1 MILAAGALF
10 SASAQPVSEG
20 SSSTTIAP
28 HKALVDQY
36 CVACH
41 NQTARTGGLA
51 LDAISTETVAA
62 NSETWER
69 VVRQLRVRYMP
80 PVGLPRPDEET
91 YDAVVASLSSQLDT
105 AAAEN
110 PNPGRPDAFRRLN
123 RTEYKNAIRD
133 LLALDVDVSALLPSD
148 ETSHGFDNITVAD
161 LSPTLLERYLSAA
174 QKISRLAVGSEIK
187 TPAGDVFMAPPD
199 LTQESRDAALPFGTR
214 GGIAVDHD
222 FPLDAEYEI
231 QIRLARDRDSHIEGL
246 NDAHK
251 LDLMLD
257 GKSLKTFSL
266 EAIPRDVTDHYAID
280 EHLRIRVPVKAGP
293 HQVTAT
299 FFKKTSALLETERQP
314 YHVHFNMDRH
324 PRIQPAVYT
333 ITVLG
338 PYDPTGPGDTPS
350 RRRIFVCQPEQPSQE
365 ADCAK
370 RILSTLMR
378 RAYRRPVTDA
388 HLEMPFKAYEETRA
402 DGAGF
407 NAGIELA
414 LRAVLVNP
422 NFLFR
427 VERDP
432 AGVKSHSA
440 YRLSDL
446 ELASRLSFFLWSS
459 IPDDELLDAAVR
471 GELKDPAGLER
482 QVRRM
487 LADERSSALVTN
499 FADQWLYLR
508 NMAFMVPDPR
518 EFPDFDDNLR
528 QAFRR
533 ETELFFESIIRE
545 DRSLVDMLSADYTFL
560 NERLAKHYGIP
571 DVYGS
576 RFRRVSFEEDSVR
589 GGLLSQGSILMVTSY
604 ATRTSPV
611 VRGSW
616 ILRNILGTPPPPPPP
631 VVPEL
636 KESKEL
642 AKSMSMRERL
652 SEHRSNPACASCH
665 RLMDPIGFSL
675 ENYDAVGRWR
685 TEEGGVPIDAS
696 GNLPDGT
703 SFEGISGLRKAL
715 LARPELFVTAATEK
729 LLIYALGRGL
739 DSRYDRAGGH
749 AGEDHPTIGLYL
761 CADGLEP
768 GAVDP
773 NGNGQAE
780 PSFAHAAFPESVPGP
795 SYGDLKP

>member
-1 MILAAGALF
+1 MILAAGVTGVLF
-10 SASAQPVSEG
+10 SASAQSV
-20 SSSTTIAP
+20 AP

-36 CVACH
+36 CAACH
-41 NQTARTGGLA
+41 SQTARTAGLA
-51 LDAISTETVAA
+51 LDSISTEAVAA
-62 NSETWER
+62 NPEVWER

-80 PVGLPRPDEET
+80 PIGLPRPDEAT
-91 YDAVVASLSSQLDT
+91 YDAVAASLSGELDK
-105 AAAEN
+105 AAAAH
-110 PNPGRPDAFRRLN
+110 PDPGRPDTFRRLN

-174 QKISRLAVGSEIK
+174 QKISRLAVGSEIES
-187 TPAGDVFMAPPD
+187 PSGDVFMAPPD

-214 GGIAVDHD
+214 GGMAVDYE
-222 FPLDAEYEI
+222 FPLDAEYEF
-231 QIRLARDRDSHIEGL
+231 QIRLARDRDSHVEGL
-246 NDAHK
+246 NDSHK

-257 GKSLKTFSL
+257 GKSIKIFEL
-266 EAIPRDVTDHYAID
+266 EPIPPDVTDHYAVD
-280 EHLRIRVPVKAGP
+280 QDLRIRVPVEAGL
-293 HQVTAT
+293 HRVTAT

-333 ITVLG
+333 VTVLG
-338 PYDPTGPGDTPS
+338 PYDPQGPGDTPS
-350 RRRIFVCQPEQPSQE
+350 RRRIFVCQPQQHSKE

-378 RAYRRPVTDA
+378 RAYRRPITDA
-388 HLEMPFKAYEETRA
+388 DLETPFRSYEETRA
-402 DGAGF
+402 EGADF
-407 NAGIELA
+407 NVGIELA
-414 LRAVLVNP
+414 LRSVLVNP

-432 AGVKSHSA
+432 AGVKPRSA
-440 YRLSDL
+440 YNLNNL

-471 GELKDPAGLER
+471 GELRDPAELER

-487 LADERSSALVTN
+487 LADERASALVTN

-545 DRSLVDMLSADYTFL
+545 DRSLVDMLSADYSFL
-560 NERLAKHYGIP
+560 NERLAKHYGVP
-571 DVYGS
+571 GVYGS
-576 RFRRVSFEEDSVR
+576 RFRRVSFEEGSVR

-611 VRGSW
+611 VRGAW

-636 KESKEL
+636 KESKDL
-642 AKSMSMRERL
+642 GKAMSMRERL

-696 GNLPDGT
+696 GMLPNGT
-703 SFEGISGLRKAL
+703 SFEGVSGLRKAL
-715 LARPELFVTAATEK
+715 LARPELFVTAVTEK

-739 DSRYDRAGGH
+739 EHYDN
-749 AGEDHPTIGLYL
+749 P
-761 CADGLEP
+761 
-768 GAVDP
+768 AVRRIVRETVRSDY
-773 NGNGQAE
+773 QF
-780 PSFAHAAFPESVPGP
+780 SSVVLGIVNSQPFQMRR
-795 SYGDLKP
+795 SE